1 MIYLRIISSAILNL
15 VLFSCT
21 DNNQVRNDGNYSST
35 GFDTSSSPQP
45 IKKLYD
51 YAVYFNDFGLPL
63 KAWEHELEIEQHLGK
78 PASVSIYQLGD
89 GADTHRGAF
98 VKQMNY
104 DGLNLVLYAP
114 GTADTGWIMRMV
126 VKNDRYQTAR
136 GLKTGQDS
144 SRIKQLYPE
153 ALKWPDGR
161 KDQSK
166 TPYYIS
172 NESEML
178 YLRFYVTSGRI
189 DSIELYHDLP

>member
-1 MIYLRIISSAILNL
+1 MTTVRLILFAFVSFNL
-15 VLFSCT
+15 ISCT
-21 DNNQVRNDGNYSST
+21 DHNKVRIDEKNTSARIDT
-35 GFDTSSSPQP
+35 TSSPRPVKQ
-45 IKKLYD
+45 LYD
-51 YAVYFNDFGLPL
+51 YALYYNEFGLPL
-63 KAWEHELEIEQHLGK
+63 KAWEHELEIKQHLGN
-78 PASVSIYQLGD
+78 PASVSIHQLGD

-114 GTADTGWIMRMV
+114 RTADTGWIMRIV